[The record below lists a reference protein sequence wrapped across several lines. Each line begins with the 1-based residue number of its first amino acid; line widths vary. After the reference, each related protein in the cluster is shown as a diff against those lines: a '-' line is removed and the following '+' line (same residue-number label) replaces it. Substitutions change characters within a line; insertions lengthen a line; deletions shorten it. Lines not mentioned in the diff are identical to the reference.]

1 MSDIQ
6 PTITGFI
13 SPYGDYSL
21 RNSQAL
27 SGVSHLWQDFF
38 ARALADQSKEAVLP
52 ASLDFPPV
60 DLDSP
65 VEPTVGSDLL
75 AHIMSQRECD
85 VKDTEV
91 RPPEPLFLP
100 IAEFEMDLAD
110 KPFPPFPDDEV
121 VAQQKQQDF
130 ESGWVRPLV
139 LTAGQPVPAPGP
151 APQPRALHLP
161 IAEFEL
167 DLLDKPFPP
176 FAPQELVEQQKNF
189 DFDIGWARPIVLQN
203 LRIAA

>member
-6 PTITGFI
+6 RTSIGYI
-13 SPYGDYSL
+13 SPHGDFGL

-38 ARALADQSKEAVLP
+38 AQALADQSGDVVPE
-52 ASLDFPPV
+52 SLNFPPV

-65 VEPTVGSDLL
+65 VEPTVGSELL
-75 AHIMSQRECD
+75 AHIISQRECD
-85 VKDTEV
+85 VIETPV

-110 KPFPPFPDDEV
+110 KPFPPFPPEEI

-130 ESGWVRPLV
+130 DSGWVRPIV
-139 LTAGQPVPAPGP
+139 LTAGQPLPEPGT
-151 APQPRALHLP
+151 APQPRPLRLP

-176 FAPQELVEQQKNF
+176 FSPEELVEQQKQF
-189 DFDIGWARPIVLQN
+189 DFDNGWARPIVLQN

>member
-6 PTITGFI
+6 RTSIGYI
-13 SPYGDYSL
+13 SPHGDFGL

-38 ARALADQSKEAVLP
+38 AQALADQSGDVVP
-52 ASLDFPPV
+52 ASLNFPPV

-65 VEPTVGSDLL
+65 VEPTVGSELL
-75 AHIMSQRECD
+75 AHIISQRECD
-85 VKDTEV
+85 VIETPV

-110 KPFPPFPDDEV
+110 KPFPPFPPEEI

-130 ESGWVRPLV
+130 ESGWVRPIV
-139 LTAGQPVPAPGP
+139 LSAGQPLPEPGT
-151 APQPRALHLP
+151 AAQPRPLHLP

-176 FAPQELVEQQKNF
+176 FSPEELVEQQKQL
-189 DFDIGWARPIVLQN
+189 DFDNGWARPIVLQN

>member
-6 PTITGFI
+6 PTFTGFI
-13 SPYGDYSL
+13 SPYGDYNL
-21 RNSQAL
+21 RNTQAL
-27 SGVSHLWQDFF
+27 SGVSHIWQDFF
-38 ARALADQSKEAVLP
+38 ARALAEQSGEVLP
-52 ASLDFPPV
+52 QSLNFPPV
-60 DLDSP
+60 DLESP

-75 AHIMSQRECD
+75 AHIISQRECD
-85 VKDTEV
+85 VKDTEI

-110 KPFPPFPDDEV
+110 KPFPPFPPEEI

-130 ESGWVRPLV
+130 ESGWVRPIV
-139 LTAGQPVPAPGP
+139 LTAGQPLPEAGP
-151 APQPRALHLP
+151 APQPRPLHLP

-176 FAPQELVEQQKNF
+176 FSPEELVEQQKQL
-189 DFDIGWARPIVLQN
+189 DFDNGWARPIILQN
-203 LRIAA
+203 LRLAA

>member
-6 PTITGFI
+6 RTSIGYI
-13 SPYGDYSL
+13 SPHGDFGL

-38 ARALADQSKEAVLP
+38 AQALADQSGDVVP
-52 ASLDFPPV
+52 VSGTFPPV

-65 VEPTVGSDLL
+65 VEPTVGSELL
-75 AHIMSQRECD
+75 AHIISQRECD
-85 VKDTEV
+85 VIETPV

-110 KPFPPFPDDEV
+110 KPFPPFPPEEI

-130 ESGWVRPLV
+130 DSGWVRPIV
-139 LTAGQPVPAPGP
+139 LTAGQPLPEPGT
-151 APQPRALHLP
+151 AAQPRSLHLP

-176 FAPQELVEQQKNF
+176 FSPEELVEQQKQF
-189 DFDIGWARPIVLQN
+189 DFDNGWARPIVLQN